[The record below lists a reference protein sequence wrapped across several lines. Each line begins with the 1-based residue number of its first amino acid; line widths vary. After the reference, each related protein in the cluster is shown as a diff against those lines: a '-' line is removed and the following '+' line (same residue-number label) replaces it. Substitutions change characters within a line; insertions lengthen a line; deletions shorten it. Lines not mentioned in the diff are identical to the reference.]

1 MIIPVTSLL
10 VSFFATFEKI
20 FKMRKMH
27 IVELQLRRYL
37 SQQYVL
43 QYCIL
48 HSYLSVSHVTR
59 KLVL

>member
-1 MIIPVTSLL
+1 
-10 VSFFATFEKI
+10 
-20 FKMRKMH
+20 MRKMH

-59 KLVL
+59 KLVLWLPRLAE